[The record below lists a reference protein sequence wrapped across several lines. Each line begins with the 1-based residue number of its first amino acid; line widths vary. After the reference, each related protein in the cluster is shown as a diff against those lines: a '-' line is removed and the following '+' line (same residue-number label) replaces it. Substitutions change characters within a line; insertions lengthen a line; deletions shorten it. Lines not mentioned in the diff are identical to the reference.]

1 MRWRNKMPYYEN
13 TNPSIMERKIAMLL
27 KQGDILYV
35 TEFSFPDL
43 KSDKGVHLRFDFAI
57 FENPEDLKNERP
69 KMLIEAQGEQHFR
82 QKFTS
87 QEAFRRQQANDKRK
101 RAYCSAKGITLVA
114 IPYTDYN
121 LMTLDSL
128 LEQGRFFE

>member
-1 MRWRNKMPYYEN
+1 MANNM
-13 TNPSIMERKIAMLL
+13 SIGERKIAMLL
-27 KQGDILYV
+27 DSGDIYYKQ
-35 TEFSFPDL
+35 EYSFPDL
-43 KSDKGVHLRFDFAI
+43 KSDRGVLLRFDFAI
-57 FENPEDLKNERP
+57 FEAPNSPFP
-69 KMLIEAQGEQHFR
+69 KFLIEFQGEQHFR

-128 LEQGRFFE
+128 LKQGRFFE